1 MIELVVSLAIFSL
14 MSVVVLAMLNMTSST
29 YRDNTRDNYA
39 KMLAQN
45 AQNVIVDTVRYA
57 AAVTIVEE
65 EIPHAADNFHVEGGR
80 LYQGDEAVFDES
92 LYKNMS
98 LRLEFTRESDTLL
111 GVTVYVDKENTA
123 VYQMYTAVDLC
134 NLPLNEAE
142 EARVIRVSLSGL
154 TVGESLG
161 YVPYSP

>member
-14 MSVVVLAMLNMTSST
+14 MSIAVLAMLNMTSST
-29 YRDNTRDNYA
+29 YRDNTRDNYG

-57 AAVTIVEE
+57 GAATIVEE
-65 EIPHAADNFHVEGGR
+65 EIPHAADNIHIQSGR
-80 LYQGDEAVFDES
+80 LYIGSEPAFDES

-111 GVTVYVDKENTA
+111 GLTIYVDKENTA

-134 NLPLNEAE
+134 NLPLNENK
-142 EARVIRVSLSGL
+142 EARVIRTSASGL
-154 TVGESLG
+154 QSGQSLG
-161 YVPYSP
+161 YVPYAP